1 MKVPVLLPGICLLFV
16 FLEPP
21 QTSKKTLSIA
31 ESEHE
36 IVMLLIK
43 RESYDEVLEEC
54 TKLFSIDLPPE
65 EQNRFLVSAR
75 TISMELRRKRQ
86 PELALQVVE
95 VAIQAV
101 ESREVL
107 AGLFKEKAFIY
118 KLMDKEDEAM
128 ELFKKAIELEQPDK

>member
-1 MKVPVLLPGICLLFV
+1 MKAPVLLPGICLLFSLV
-16 FLEPP
+16 EPP

-54 TKLFSIDLPPE
+54 AKLFSIDLPPE
-65 EQNRFLVSAR
+65 EQNRFLISAR
-75 TISMELRRKRQ
+75 TISMELRRKNQ
-86 PELALQVVE
+86 SEMALQVVD

-107 AGLFKEKAFIY
+107 AGLYKEKAFIY
-118 KLMDKEDEAM
+118 KVMGREKEAM
-128 ELFKKAIELEQPDK
+128 DLFKKAIELERPAN